1 MAMRVAREDVCTRFI
16 AQGGISL
23 RGGNMGKYE
32 ELDKT
37 LSEQYQESVRRYNTS
52 APGIGDEKLYK
63 NNRDMH
69 QLKEREAHTL
79 REMQA
84 CAPVS
89 ERPKIDRTLAN
100 TEQEAKGYGER
111 ADH

>member
-1 MAMRVAREDVCTRFI
+1 
-16 AQGGISL
+16 
-23 RGGNMGKYE
+23 MGKYE

-100 TEQEAKGYGER
+100 TEQEAKGYGDR
-111 ADH
+111 ADHYARKLNKGS